1 MVKLVVAAKLVV
13 AVSLI
18 QVEEAP
24 LAETNRGKKWPI
36 FYSSA
41 WMGTLDEVLNP
52 DQGTL
57 KLIV

>member
-24 LAETNRGKKWPI
+24 LAETNRGKMNLVMTFSWLKVI
-36 FYSSA
+36 SIAGSLFGSV
-41 WMGTLDEVLNP
+41 VL
-52 DQGTL
+52 L
-57 KLIV
+57 

>member
-24 LAETNRGKKWPI
+24 LAETNRGKMNLVMTFSWLKVI
-36 FYSSA
+36 SIAGSSF
-41 WMGTLDEVLNP
+41 GSVL
-52 DQGTL
+52 L
-57 KLIV
+57 L

>member
-24 LAETNRGKKWPI
+24 LAETNRGKMNLVMTFSWLKVI
-36 FYSSA
+36 SIAGSLFCS
-41 WMGTLDEVLNP
+41 VL
-52 DQGTL
+52 L
-57 KLIV
+57 L

>member
-24 LAETNRGKKWPI
+24 LAETNRGKMNLVMTFSWLKVI
-36 FYSSA
+36 SIAGSLFGS
-41 WMGTLDEVLNP
+41 VL
-52 DQGTL
+52 L
-57 KLIV
+57 L